1 MFSLLCLWSDCF
13 KLSGVVDMEVRA
25 FITVL
30 LWLKVGP
37 VVQLT

>member
-1 MFSLLCLWSDCF
+1 M
-13 KLSGVVDMEVRA
+13 LSWAVDMEVRA

>member
-1 MFSLLCLWSDCF
+1 M
-13 KLSGVVDMEVRA
+13 LSWVVDMEVRA

-30 LWLKVGP
+30 VWLKGSP